1 MSISPEQLKQL
12 ASLAYLEF
20 NPEWVPKLTDDLN
33 SIVNLVAQ
41 LQVIDTSNVQ
51 ALTHPIDNTQR
62 LRMDEARECN
72 MVDSLAERAP
82 QFQDN
87 LYLVPKV
94 IK

>member
-12 ASLAYLEF
+12 ASLAYLEL
-20 NPEWVPKLTDDLN
+20 NPEWVPKLTDDIN
-33 SIVNLVAQ
+33 SIVNLVAE
-41 LQVIDTSNVQ
+41 LQVIDTTHVE

-72 MVDSLAERAP
+72 MVECLAERAP